1 MLATAS
7 RPVAFIPLSLPLL
20 NDYTETHRDGSNA
33 FIYSRFLVPHLQDYK
48 GWSIFADGDMI
59 LRDDIA
65 QLWKM
70 RDERYAVMVAKHIY
84 KTKAKRKYLGSS
96 METINPDYDR
106 KNWSSLIL
114 WNCEHP
120 FNRLL
125 TPEYVMDGT
134 GRNLHRF
141 AHLSDDDIGTLPLEW
156 NWLVG
161 EYGPNE
167 DAKLVHFTLGIPA
180 IAAYEKCD
188 YSREWFEHFYKVSG
202 CE

>member
-1 MLATAS
+1 
-7 RPVAFIPLSLPLL
+7 
-20 NDYTETHRDGSNA
+20 
-33 FIYSRFLVPHLQDYK
+33 
-48 GWSIFADGDMI
+48 
-59 LRDDIA
+59 
-65 QLWKM
+65 
-70 RDERYAVMVAKHIY
+70 
-84 KTKAKRKYLGSS
+84 
-96 METINPDYDR
+96 
-106 KNWSSLIL
+106 
-114 WNCEHP
+114 
-120 FNRLL
+120 
-125 TPEYVMDGT
+125 MDGRLT
-134 GRNLHRF
+134 AGTDAAAAPRPAGGRNLHRF